1 MNLKDIQGE
10 FMESITDFNKAV
22 EYVLFNFRCVNTGL
36 RLDGEAKKAIAERA
50 EDAFR
55 NMEIKCIKLGVEFGR
70 GAERISDIIN
80 RETG

>member
-1 MNLKDIQGE
+1 MNLKDMQGD
-10 FMESITDFNKAV
+10 FMEAITDFNKSV
-22 EYVLFNFRCVNTGL
+22 EYVLHSFRCVKTSS

-55 NMEIKCIKLGVEFGR
+55 DMEIKCIKLGVEFGR